1 MIANVHESLAMRLRM
16 FRAAVPDLAAT
27 ARKSTAMLSFLAD
40 YEDYFGPLRLLRY
53 ITVRTLLAAVTA
65 LLIGFIIAPQLIRK
79 FRELKFGHGYID
91 DRTGELGATYFD
103 KKHTPTMGGLIIFF
117 SVFLSSVLWAAPNV
131 WVLVSLFVYAALTVP
146 GWRDDYLKVVH
157 KHRGGISSW
166 EKIGW
171 QSLATIMALAVLL
184 WHPASAQ
191 KIRELWVPFF
201 KYPVIAHMPWWLLLG
216 LIYLWIVGFSNAINF
231 TDGLDGLAVGC
242 TISVA
247 LVFGIMAYAAG
258 NIIISEYLLMS
269 HVPGT
274 GELTVICGALIG
286 GCMAFLWYNSHPAEV
301 FMGDTGSLALG
312 GLIGV
317 MAFMIHQPFTL
328 VIVGGVFVAELL
340 SVVIQIGW
348 FKYTKRRFGV
358 GRRVFLM
365 APIHHHFQKK
375 GWPETKVVLRFW
387 VLSLGCALAGLATLK
402 LR

>member
-1 MIANVHESLAMRLRM
+1 
-16 FRAAVPDLAAT
+16 
-27 ARKSTAMLSFLAD
+27 MLSYLAN
-40 YEDYFGPLRLLRY
+40 YSEYFGPLRLFEFR
-53 ITVRTLLAAVTA
+53 TVRTVLAALTA
-65 LLIGFIIAPQLIRK
+65 LIIGFVIGPMLIRK

-117 SVFLSSVLWAAPNV
+117 SVFGSAVLWAAPNV
-131 WVLVSLFVYAALTVP
+131 WVIVSLFVYASLTVP
-146 GWRDDYLKVVH
+146 GFRDDYLKVVH
-157 KHRGGISSW
+157 KNRHGISSW
-166 EKIGW
+166 EKITW
-171 QSLATIMALAVLL
+171 QSLTTLGALAVLL
-184 WHPASAQ
+184 WHPQSAQ
-191 KIRELWVPFF
+191 KVRELWVPFV
-201 KYPVIAHMPWWLLLG
+201 KHAVIDHMPWWLLLVM
-216 LIYLWIVGFSNAINF
+216 IYLWIVGFSNAINL

-242 TISVA
+242 TITVA
-247 LVFGIMAYAAG
+247 LVFAIMAYVADHVFL
-258 NIIISEYLLMS
+258 SEYLLIS

-274 GELTVICGALIG
+274 SELTVICGALVG
-286 GCMAFLWYNSHPAEV
+286 GGMAFLWYNSHPAEV

-312 GLIGV
+312 GLMGV

-328 VIVGGVFVAELL
+328 VIVGGVFVMELL
-340 SVVIQIGW
+340 SVVIQVGW
-348 FKYTKRRFGV
+348 FKITKFRTGE

>member
-1 MIANVHESLAMRLRM
+1 
-16 FRAAVPDLAAT
+16 
-27 ARKSTAMLSFLAD
+27 MLSYLAD
-40 YEDYFGPLRLLRY
+40 YDAYWGPLRLLRY
-53 ITVRTLLAAVTA
+53 ITVRTLLGAITA
-65 LLIGFIIAPQLIRK
+65 LVIGFIIAPRLIAK

-91 DRTGELGATYFD
+91 DRTGALGATYFD
-103 KKHTPTMGGLIIFF
+103 KKHTPTMGGLIIFL
-117 SVFLSSVLWAAPNV
+117 SVFISSVLWATPNV
-131 WVLVSLFVYAALTVP
+131 WVFVALFVYAALTVP

-157 KHRGGISSW
+157 KNRDGISSW

-171 QSLATIMALAVLL
+171 QSLATAVALGLLL
-184 WHPASAQ
+184 WHPTSSE
-191 KIRELWVPFF
+191 KIRELWVPFV
-201 KYPVIAHMPWWLLLG
+201 KEAVIPHMHWSVLLV
-216 LIYLWIVGFSNAINF
+216 LIYLWIVGFSNAINL

-258 NIIISEYLLMS
+258 NVILSEYLLIS
-269 HVPGT
+269 HVGGT

-340 SVVIQIGW
+340 SVVIQVGW
-348 FKYTKRRFGV
+348 FKYTKRRYGA